1 VDWAHLTQDRER
13 YQASVNTLM
22 NIWSP
27 ERQITELLVEW
38 LALLF
43 RIREVLVSNFGLQPA
58 ILTRVFRNF
67 TQFLQTNSGLDL
79 NICHCRFLAQP
90 F

>member
-1 VDWAHLTQDRER
+1 MDWAHLTQDRER

-43 RIREVLVSNFGLQPA
+43 RIREVLVSNFGMQPA
-58 ILTRVFRNF
+58 ILTRVF
-67 TQFLQTNSGLDL
+67 
-79 NICHCRFLAQP
+79 
-90 F
+90 